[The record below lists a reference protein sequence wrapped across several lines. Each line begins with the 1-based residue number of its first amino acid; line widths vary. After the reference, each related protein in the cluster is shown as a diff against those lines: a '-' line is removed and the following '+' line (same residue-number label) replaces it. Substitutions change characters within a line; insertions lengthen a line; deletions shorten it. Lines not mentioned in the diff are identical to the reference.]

1 MHIPLLG
8 ITQIDL
14 HFAYFANS
22 AVGVRRIEVIVS
34 GVEITTNNLPEL
46 VTAKDASVEGNTL
59 IDMAVKRILTTVN
72 NALSLRFSNLNC
84 QICENFT

>member
-1 MHIPLLG
+1 MHVL
-8 ITQIDL
+8 QNCK
-14 HFAYFANS
+14 FANC
-22 AVGVRRIEVIVS
+22 GWRIEVPVS
-34 GVEITTNNLPEL
+34 KMEITTCDHQES

-72 NALSLRFSNLNC
+72 HSFSLRFLNLNC